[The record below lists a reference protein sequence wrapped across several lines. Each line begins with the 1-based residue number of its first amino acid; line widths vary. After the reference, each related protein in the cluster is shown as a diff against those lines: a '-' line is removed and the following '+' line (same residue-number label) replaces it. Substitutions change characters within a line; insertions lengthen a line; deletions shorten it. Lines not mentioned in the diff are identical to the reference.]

1 MRLDKIPVG
10 DANADEVNVL
20 IECPLDAKPI
30 KYELDK
36 ESGTLFVDRFLYTA
50 MNYPCNYGFIPNT
63 LSDDGDPVDVMVYGR
78 RALVPGCVVPVQPVG
93 VLIMEDEAGQDEK
106 ILAVP
111 SKSVTPFYEKVN
123 EYQDLPEIMLD
134 KIAHFFEQY
143 KALEPKKWVKVSGW
157 EDSKKAKELILEA
170 VERYN
175 HEK

>member
-1 MRLDKIPVG
+1 MRLDKISVG

-36 ESGTLFVDRFLYTA
+36 DSGTLFVDRFLYTA

-78 RALVPGCVVPVQPVG
+78 RALVAGSVCPVQPIG
-93 VLIMEDEAGQDEK
+93 VLMMEDEAGQDEK

-111 SKSVTPFYEKVN
+111 SKSVTPFYDNINDYKDV
-123 EYQDLPEIMLD
+123 PELMLH
-134 KIAHFFEQY
+134 KISHFFEQY
-143 KALEPKKWVKVSGW
+143 KALEPNKWVKVTGW
-157 EDSKKAKELILEA
+157 EGADTAKRLIHEA
-170 VERYN
+170 VDRLAAS
-175 HEK
+175 K